1 MKQLNYINIMSIII
15 SKFVLV
21 YDEKQ
26 KPNPYTPALSPNC
39 RTKMS
44 FLVLT

>member
-1 MKQLNYINIMSIII
+1 MKQSNHINIVLIII

-26 KPNPYTPALSPNC
+26 
-39 RTKMS
+39 TKTIVTKS
-44 FLVLT
+44 